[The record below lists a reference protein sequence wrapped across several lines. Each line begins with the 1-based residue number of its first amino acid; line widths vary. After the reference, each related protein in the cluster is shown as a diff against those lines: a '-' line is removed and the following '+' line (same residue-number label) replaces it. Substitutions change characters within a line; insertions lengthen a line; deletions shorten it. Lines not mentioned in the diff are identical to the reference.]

1 MDNTL
6 NDLFRTEAE
15 TQTALLADGLLI
27 LEKGDAPPET
37 VEALMRAAHSLKGA
51 ARIVGL
57 DAAVRVA
64 HVLEDYFVAVQRE
77 QVRIHTSHVDQLLRG
92 VDLLHQISQWL
103 DGDANGWLQE
113 NEPVIAG
120 YVEQLKGIIAGK
132 VQPTATPP
140 QVKSLPQPVAEVVEV
155 QPSPPPPP
163 PSASPPA
170 RIEEAPPPTANVPAE
185 RADRVV
191 RVSAD
196 SLDRLMGLA
205 GESLVEARQFRRLL
219 STSLGRQRQ
228 FVGAMRALKQ
238 AQEQLQD
245 HVRALQEQWETGQ
258 IHGDVGSGRLLRQ
271 AREQTLRC
279 QELLSATLIE
289 LDDFGHRSED
299 LAGRLHHEVIAS
311 RMRPLAEGL
320 RGFPR
325 MIRDLGRQLGKQVE
339 LIVRGE
345 QTGVD
350 RDILERLE
358 APLTHLLRNA
368 VDHGLEGPDDRQQ
381 RGKPPQGTLRLEACH
396 RAGMLQLVIRDDGRG
411 IDQENVRRRII
422 ARGLATAAMVEQLE
436 EAELFEFLFLP
447 GFSTRDTVSEI
458 SGRGVGLDV
467 VQSMIRSVG
476 GTVRVTSI
484 PGRETCF
491 TLRLPIS
498 MSIIR
503 ALLVEIDG
511 EAYAFPLTRIDRLEM
526 LPADRIQW
534 LENRPYFLL
543 DGENVGLVEATQL
556 LDLPEATPTHAPER
570 PVVVLS
576 DRTHRFGLLVQRI
589 LGERDLDVRPLDAR
603 LGKVPN
609 LGSASVLEDGSPV
622 LIFDVEDMVRNLDNL
637 VSGRRLKGRETLAG
651 LLRKATKRILVVDD
665 SLTVRELERQL
676 LQNQGYHVDVAVDGM
691 DGWNAARDGAY
702 DLIVSDVDMPRM
714 DGIQLVTRI
723 KQDARLRA
731 TPVVIVSYKDR
742 EEDKLRGLEAGA
754 NCYLT
759 KSSFHDQTFLTAIA
773 DLIGGAKS

>member
-15 TQTALLADGLLI
+15 TQTGHLADGLLI

-77 QVRIHTSHVDQLLRG
+77 QVRIHPTHVDVLLRG

-113 NEPVIAG
+113 NESVIAG
-120 YVEQLKGIIAGK
+120 YAEQLKGIIAGK
-132 VQPTATPP
+132 EQPPSPP
-140 QVKSLPQPVAEVVEV
+140 AVKALAAPQPEVIEV
-155 QPSPPPPP
+155 QPAEPPPPP
-163 PSASPPA
+163 PAPSVRTEEPPPA
-170 RIEEAPPPTANVPAE
+170 AVPAE
-185 RADRVV
+185 RTDRVV

-228 FVGAMRALKQ
+228 FVGALRALKQ

-258 IHGDVGSGRLLRQ
+258 IHGDSASGLLLRQ

-279 QELLSATLIE
+279 QELLGTTLTE
-289 LDDFGHRSED
+289 LDDFGNRSED

-325 MIRDLGRQLGKQVE
+325 MIRDLARQLGKQVE
-339 LIVRGE
+339 LVVRGE

-350 RDILERLE
+350 RDILEKLE

-368 VDHGLEGPDDRQQ
+368 VDHGLEGPEDRQH

-396 RAGMLQLVIRDDGRG
+396 RAGMLQIVVRDDGRG
-411 IDQENVRRRII
+411 IDHESVRRRII
-422 ARGLATAAMVEQLE
+422 TRGLAPAAMVEQLE

-447 GFSTRDTVSEI
+447 RFSTRDAVSEI

-467 VQSMIRSVG
+467 VQSMIRTVG
-476 GTVRVTSI
+476 GTVRITSL

-526 LPADRIQW
+526 LPAERIEW

-556 LDLPEATPTHAPER
+556 LDLPEAAPTHALER

-576 DRTHRFGLLVQRI
+576 DRTHRFGLMVQRI

-609 LGSASVLEDGSPV
+609 LSSASVLEDGSPV

-637 VSGRRLKGRETLAG
+637 VGGKRLKGRETLAG
-651 LLRKATKRILVVDD
+651 LLRKAVKRILVVDD

-676 LQNQGYHVDVAVDGM
+676 LQNQGYVVDIAVDGM
-691 DGWNAARDGAY
+691 DGWNAARDGGY
-702 DLIVSDVDMPRM
+702 DLVVSDVDMPRM

-723 KQDARLRA
+723 KQDPRLRA

-759 KSSFHDQTFLTAIA
+759 KSSFHDQSFLTAIA
-773 DLIGGAKS
+773 DLIGGASS